1 MGGDAT
7 KLYNAL
13 KDAGFSH
20 EEMYKGAQH
29 AGITNLRT
37 SGKSMKDDIKAIQH
51 AIDND
56 YYKGWDGKGETTT
69 KKVLKDQKELMSWYK
84 KQGGEVPLKILERK
98 AGYEKYNSVND
109 AEKLVNTMQNQLSRA
124 GIKGEVDPKEMVKF
138 NNEMDKL
145 NEKFG
150 GKYKWKNYQQALKDN
165 SAADVNSWLTNYMN
179 LGGDVNKRVQDA
191 MQG

>member
-1 MGGDAT
+1 
-7 KLYNAL
+7 
-13 KDAGFSH
+13 
-20 EEMYKGAQH
+20 
-29 AGITNLRT
+29 
-37 SGKSMKDDIKAIQH
+37 
-51 AIDND
+51 
-56 YYKGWDGKGETTT
+56 
-69 KKVLKDQKELMSWYK
+69 MSWYK

-98 AGYEKYNSVND
+98 AGYKKYDSVND